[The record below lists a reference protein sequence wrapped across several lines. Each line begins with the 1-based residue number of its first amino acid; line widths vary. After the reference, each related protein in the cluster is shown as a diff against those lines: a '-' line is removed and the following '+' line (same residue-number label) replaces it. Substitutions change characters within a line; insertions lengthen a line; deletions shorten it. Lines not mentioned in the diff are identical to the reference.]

1 MGALPVRA
9 RLAARL
15 NLLNSTC
22 CLCGEEDKTEIHL
35 FQTCPV
41 ARMVWFGARWRLK
54 WEDFRAESPVD
65 FVSLLLDPPAK
76 LLGNQ
81 LSKEE
86 LCGLKWFA
94 KYQGDVEMR

>member
-9 RLAARL
+9 RLGSRL

-22 CLCGEEDKTEIHL
+22 YLCGEDKTEIHYL
-35 FQTCPV
+35 QTRPV
-41 ARMVWFGARWRLK
+41 ARMIWFVAIWGLK

-86 LCGLKWFA
+86 L
-94 KYQGDVEMR
+94 